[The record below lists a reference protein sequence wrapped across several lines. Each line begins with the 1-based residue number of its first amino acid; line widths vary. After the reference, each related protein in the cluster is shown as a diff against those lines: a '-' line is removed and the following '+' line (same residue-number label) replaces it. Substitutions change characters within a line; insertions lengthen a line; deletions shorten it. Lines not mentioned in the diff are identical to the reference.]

1 MFVFILKGI
10 NMEIIDAKH
19 AVSDMQENIER
30 FRGTLDMEALTEEIA
45 DYENRMTEPDFW
57 NDNEKAQKVIEEN
70 NVLKNRRDSFLNLTN
85 QVEELELLIE
95 MAVEDPE
102 DEDTLGELEA
112 GVAKAQKDIDAYNKL
127 KHNRDKNFHLA
138 TLENCINAIAA
149 NIILFAVRYSPRY
162 LYDKD
167 DVCSNLIKSSLDYR
181 VENSMDFYIPIF
193 KEKKDPSVAFSMP
206 YPFHNGVVIENAYNS
221 SEVLPFVEKEL

>member
-1 MFVFILKGI
+1 
-10 NMEIIDAKH
+10 MEIIDAKH

-95 MAVEDPE
+95 W
-102 DEDTLGELEA
+102 LW
-112 GVAKAQKDIDAYNKL
+112 K
-127 KHNRDKNFHLA
+127 
-138 TLENCINAIAA
+138 
-149 NIILFAVRYSPRY
+149 ILRMRT
-162 LYDKD
+162 
-167 DVCSNLIKSSLDYR
+167 R
-181 VENSMDFYIPIF
+181 
-193 KEKKDPSVAFSMP
+193 
-206 YPFHNGVVIENAYNS
+206 
-221 SEVLPFVEKEL
+221 

>member
-85 QVEELELLIE
+85 QVEELELLI
-95 MAVEDPE
+95 
-102 DEDTLGELEA
+102 
-112 GVAKAQKDIDAYNKL
+112 
-127 KHNRDKNFHLA
+127 
-138 TLENCINAIAA
+138 
-149 NIILFAVRYSPRY
+149 
-162 LYDKD
+162 
-167 DVCSNLIKSSLDYR
+167 
-181 VENSMDFYIPIF
+181 
-193 KEKKDPSVAFSMP
+193 
-206 YPFHNGVVIENAYNS
+206 
-221 SEVLPFVEKEL
+221 